1 MKTRQKG
8 RGKETKTC
16 TRIQTER
23 HVRKEEDKGRE
34 RERGERGVGR
44 TEGERSGDR
53 EEKWGKE

>member
-1 MKTRQKG
+1 MKTPQKG

-34 RERGERGVGR
+34 KEE
-44 TEGERSGDR
+44 R
-53 EEKWGKE
+53 EE